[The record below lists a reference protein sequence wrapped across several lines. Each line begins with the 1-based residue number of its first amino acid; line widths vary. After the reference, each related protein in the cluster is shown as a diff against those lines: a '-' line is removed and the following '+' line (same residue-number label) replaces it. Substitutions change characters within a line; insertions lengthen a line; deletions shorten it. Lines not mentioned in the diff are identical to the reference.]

1 MVRRARGAPRAPDDH
16 EHRTERARDPLEHW
30 SDTMALSR
38 DAVFWDSFTQLAGK
52 ALEAAKLV
60 EQMFSDLT
68 KAASFAAQVK
78 KLEAEGDT
86 ITHEVVKAL
95 HKTWITPLDRE
106 EIHALISS
114 LDDVLDSI
122 DGAAARVMLYE
133 LTETNDEIKA
143 LAKVLVTS
151 TTELAKVVDG
161 LKDIKDAEGMIAM
174 CREIGVHEDAA
185 DEVFRKAIARL
196 FKEEKNAIEVMKWR
210 DIFERLETATDRAE
224 DAANVIEGI
233 VLEHA

>member
-1 MVRRARGAPRAPDDH
+1 
-16 EHRTERARDPLEHW
+16 
-30 SDTMALSR
+30 MALSR

-60 EQMFSDLT
+60 EQMFNDLS
-68 KAASFAAQVK
+68 KAKTFAEQVK
-78 KLEAEGDT
+78 KLETEGDS

-151 TTELAKVVDG
+151 TTELVKVVDG

>member
-1 MVRRARGAPRAPDDH
+1 
-16 EHRTERARDPLEHW
+16 
-30 SDTMALSR
+30 MALTR
-38 DAVFWDSFTQLAGK
+38 DAVFWNSFTQLAGK

-60 EQMFSDLT
+60 EQMFNDLS
-68 KAASFAAQVK
+68 KAKSLAEQVK
-78 KLEAEGDT
+78 KLESEGDT

-106 EIHALISS
+106 EIHDLISS

-133 LTETNDEIKA
+133 LSETNDEIKA
-143 LAKVLVTS
+143 LAKVLVDS
-151 TTELAKVVDG
+151 TTDLVKLVENLQ
-161 LKDIKDAEGMIAM
+161 DIKDAEAMISL
-174 CREIGVHEDAA
+174 CRAIGVHEDVA

-196 FKEEKNAIEVMKWR
+196 FKQEPNAIEVMKWR

>member
-1 MVRRARGAPRAPDDH
+1 
-16 EHRTERARDPLEHW
+16 
-30 SDTMALSR
+30 MALSR
-38 DAVFWDSFTQLAGK
+38 DVVFWNSFTQLAGK

-60 EQMFSDLT
+60 ERMFDDLS
-68 KAASFAAQVK
+68 KAKSYAEQVK

-86 ITHEVVKAL
+86 ITHEVVKTL

-106 EIHALISS
+106 EIHSLVSS

-143 LAKVLVTS
+143 LAKILVTS
-151 TTELAKVVDG
+151 TTDLVKLVDG
-161 LKDIKDAEGMIAM
+161 LQDIKNAEAMIGL
-174 CREIGVHEDAA
+174 CHTIGVHEDAA

-196 FKEEKNAIEVMKWR
+196 FKQETNAIEVMKWR

>member
-1 MVRRARGAPRAPDDH
+1 
-16 EHRTERARDPLEHW
+16 
-30 SDTMALSR
+30 MALTR
-38 DAVFWDSFTQLAGK
+38 DAVFWNSFTQLAGK

-60 EQMFSDLT
+60 EQMFNDLS
-68 KAASFAAQVK
+68 KAKSLAEQVK

-106 EIHALISS
+106 EIHGLVSS

-143 LAKVLVTS
+143 LAKVLVDS
-151 TTELAKVVDG
+151 TTDLVKVVEG
-161 LKDIKDAEGMIAM
+161 LQDIKDAEAMISL
-174 CREIGVHEDAA
+174 CRAIGVHEDAA

-196 FKEEKNAIEVMKWR
+196 FKQEPNAIEVMKWR

>member
-1 MVRRARGAPRAPDDH
+1 
-16 EHRTERARDPLEHW
+16 
-30 SDTMALSR
+30 MALSR

-60 EQMFSDLT
+60 EQMFNDLS
-68 KAASFAAQVK
+68 KAKSLAEQVK
-78 KLEAEGDT
+78 KLESEGDT

-106 EIHALISS
+106 EIHALVSS

-151 TTELAKVVDG
+151 TTELVKVVDG
-161 LKDIKDAEGMIAM
+161 LKDIKDAEGMISM

>member
-1 MVRRARGAPRAPDDH
+1 LA
-16 EHRTERARDPLEHW
+16 ERVKQLE
-30 SDTMALSR
+30 S
-38 DAVFWDSFTQLAGK
+38 
-52 ALEAAKLV
+52 
-60 EQMFSDLT
+60 
-68 KAASFAAQVK
+68 
-78 KLEAEGDT
+78 EGDR

-133 LTETNDEIKA
+133 LRESNDEIKT
-143 LAKVLVTS
+143 LANVLVRSTS
-151 TTELAKVVDG
+151 ELAKVIDG
-161 LKDIKDAEGMIAM
+161 LKTIKNAEGMISM
-174 CREIGVHEDAA
+174 CRDIGTLEDEA

-210 DIFERLETATDRAE
+210 DVFERLEAATDRAE

>member
-1 MVRRARGAPRAPDDH
+1 
-16 EHRTERARDPLEHW
+16 
-30 SDTMALSR
+30 MALSR

-60 EQMFSDLT
+60 EQMFNDPSQAKTL
-68 KAASFAAQVK
+68 AERVK
-78 KLEAEGDT
+78 QLESEGDR

-133 LTETNDEIKA
+133 LRESNDEIKT
-143 LAKVLVTS
+143 LANVLVRSTS
-151 TTELAKVVDG
+151 ELAKVIDG
-161 LKDIKDAEGMIAM
+161 LKTIKNAEGMISM
-174 CREIGVHEDAA
+174 CRDIGTLEDEA

-196 FKEEKNAIEVMKWR
+196 FKEEKNAIEIMKWR
-210 DIFERLETATDRAE
+210 DVFERLEAATDRAE

>member
-1 MVRRARGAPRAPDDH
+1 
-16 EHRTERARDPLEHW
+16 
-30 SDTMALSR
+30 MALSR

-60 EQMFSDLT
+60 EQMFNDPSQAKTL
-68 KAASFAAQVK
+68 AERVK
-78 KLEAEGDT
+78 QLESEGDR

-133 LTETNDEIKA
+133 LRESNDEIKT
-143 LAKVLVTS
+143 LANVLVRSTS
-151 TTELAKVVDG
+151 ELAKVIDG
-161 LKDIKDAEGMIAM
+161 LKTIKNAEGMISM
-174 CREIGVHEDAA
+174 CRDIGTLEDEA

-210 DIFERLETATDRAE
+210 DVFERLEAATDRAE

>member
-1 MVRRARGAPRAPDDH
+1 
-16 EHRTERARDPLEHW
+16 
-30 SDTMALSR
+30 MALTR
-38 DAVFWDSFTQLAGK
+38 DAVFWNSFTQLAGK

-60 EQMFSDLT
+60 EQMFNDLS
-68 KAASFAAQVK
+68 KAKSLAEQVK
-78 KLEAEGDT
+78 KLESEGDT

-106 EIHALISS
+106 EIHDLVSS

-143 LAKVLVTS
+143 LAKVLVDS
-151 TTELAKVVDG
+151 TTDLVKLVEG
-161 LKDIKDAEGMIAM
+161 LQDIKDAEAMISL
-174 CREIGVHEDAA
+174 CRAIGVHEDAA

-196 FKEEKNAIEVMKWR
+196 FKQEPNAIEVMKWR

>member
-1 MVRRARGAPRAPDDH
+1 
-16 EHRTERARDPLEHW
+16 
-30 SDTMALSR
+30 MALSR

-60 EQMFSDLT
+60 EQMFNDLS
-68 KAASFAAQVK
+68 KAKSLAEQVK
-78 KLEAEGDT
+78 KLESEGDT

-106 EIHALISS
+106 EIHALVSS

-151 TTELAKVVDG
+151 TTELVKVVDG
-161 LKDIKDAEGMIAM
+161 LKDIKDAEGMISM
-174 CREIGVHEDAA
+174 CRAIGVHEDAA

>member
-1 MVRRARGAPRAPDDH
+1 
-16 EHRTERARDPLEHW
+16 
-30 SDTMALSR
+30 MALSR

-60 EQMFSDLT
+60 EQMFDDLS
-68 KAASFAAQVK
+68 KAQSLAEQVK
-78 KLEAEGDT
+78 KLESEGDT

-106 EIHALISS
+106 EIHALVSS

-133 LTETNDEIKA
+133 LTESNDEIKA

-151 TTELAKVVDG
+151 TTELVKLVER
-161 LKDIKDAEGMIAM
+161 LKDIKDAEGMISM
-174 CREIGVHEDAA
+174 CRAIGVHEDRA
-185 DEVFRKAIARL
+185 DDVFRKAIARL

-210 DIFERLETATDRAE
+210 DVFERLETATDRAE

>member
-1 MVRRARGAPRAPDDH
+1 
-16 EHRTERARDPLEHW
+16 
-30 SDTMALSR
+30 MALTR
-38 DAVFWDSFTQLAGK
+38 DAVFWNSFTQLAGK

-60 EQMFSDLT
+60 EQMFNDLS
-68 KAASFAAQVK
+68 KAKSLAEQVK
-78 KLEAEGDT
+78 KLESEGDT

-106 EIHALISS
+106 EIHDLISS

-143 LAKVLVTS
+143 LAKVLVDS
-151 TTELAKVVDG
+151 TTDLVKLVEG
-161 LKDIKDAEGMIAM
+161 LQDIKDAEAMISL
-174 CREIGVHEDAA
+174 CRAIGVHEDAA

-196 FKEEKNAIEVMKWR
+196 FKQEPNAIEVMKWR

>member
-1 MVRRARGAPRAPDDH
+1 
-16 EHRTERARDPLEHW
+16 
-30 SDTMALSR
+30 MALSR

-52 ALEAAKLV
+52 ALEAATLV
-60 EQMFSDLT
+60 EQMFNDLS
-68 KAASFAAQVK
+68 KAKSLAEQVK
-78 KLEAEGDT
+78 KLESEGDT

-106 EIHALISS
+106 EIHGLVAS

-133 LTETNDEIKA
+133 LTESNDEIKA

-151 TTELAKVVDG
+151 TTVLVKVVDG
-161 LKDIKDAEGMIAM
+161 LKDIKDAEGMISM